1 MKSSIISNPYRF
13 ILLAPLIFICHVAE
27 EAPEFVNWVN
37 ALIDRD
43 ITPELFL
50 SVNLTGFIITAGLSV
65 LTASTKEKAITLITL
80 TWLGFMMLANGL
92 FHITATLVFQEYA
105 PGVITSVILYLPFVF
120 WFSRLLISKTG
131 MNLITV
137 ITALLIGSIPMAI
150 HGYLII
156 FMGSRL
162 F

>member
-13 ILLAPLIFICHVAE
+13 ILLAPLIFIFHVAE
-27 EAPEFVNWVN
+27 EAPGFVNWVN
-37 ALIDRD
+37 SLIDRD

-50 SVNLTGFIITAGLSV
+50 SANLTGFIITAGLSI
-65 LTASTKEKAITLITL
+65 LTAGTKEKAITLITL
-80 TWLGFMMLANGL
+80 AWLGFVMLANGL
-92 FHITATLVFQEYA
+92 FHITATLVFKQYA

-120 WFSRLLISKTG
+120 WFYWLLISKTG
-131 MNLITV
+131 MKQITV

-150 HGYLII
+150 GYLII
-156 FMGSRL
+156 FEGNRL